1 MSAESPPSGA
11 RPRRESTLLARLP
24 PELLPVI
31 LSHLTR
37 REAAGAKGACRQ
49 LRDACRALESEDP
62 SPSALHHRLRLVVAC
77 SSTAEVVVF
86 SLRGRD
92 PPARE
97 PGVGR
102 AWAKSDRRRRFTRK
116 GGPWLTGVALRGKE
130 IFCQCYHEDG
140 LVVLDADTL
149 GYKRTHRAAL
159 KPPAGCGDGPGRFEV
174 QGPEGVAISISGDKI
189 FSTYADGKV
198 GCTFL
203 SDDEG
208 AAPMDLARYWTEEYA
223 TNVADAAVLSQGSPS
238 SMRVDGFCN
247 AAKASDGRRRIY
259 AALGHWYDR
268 RNWATHWEE
277 EINNVDPA
285 ENQAWKNLGPC
296 CFNVHRGGVR
306 YDPTFDEEQDW
317 REYEYVAWG
326 ADVGPDGAL
335 YVAVDRG
342 YHSVEGLDHVHDGN
356 YTTPPPPCAYPG
368 CGVAKTGV
376 IMRVV
381 FAEGGI
387 PAVEPER
394 PIIAQE
400 FFAGSS
406 AFSRDESERI
416 ARPSGV
422 CFTPDGDML
431 VASMDGRVTKWGG
444 PLGAR
449 RGRFLGVFHSLR
461 ARDEAARARDEAAGR
476 LPSRLRP
483 LQPMDVWAPRHQ
495 GGRVFISVHR
505 GLDAGDDGVGD
516 AGVVVCDRD
525 GREIDFIG
533 DERLAVHCNA
543 VTGE

>member
-1 MSAESPPSGA
+1 
-11 RPRRESTLLARLP
+11 
-24 PELLPVI
+24 
-31 LSHLTR
+31 
-37 REAAGAKGACRQ
+37 
-49 LRDACRALESEDP
+49 
-62 SPSALHHRLRLVVAC
+62 
-77 SSTAEVVVF
+77 
-86 SLRGRD
+86 
-92 PPARE
+92 
-97 PGVGR
+97 VGR

-130 IFCQCYHEDG
+130 IYCQCYHEDG

-149 GYKRTHRAAL
+149 GYKRTYRASL
-159 KPPAGCGDGPGRFEV
+159 KPPAGCGDGGRFEV
-174 QGPEGVAISISGDKI
+174 QGPEGVAISGDKI

-208 AAPMDLARYWTEEYA
+208 AAPMDLARYWTDTYA
-223 TNVADAAVLSQGSPS
+223 ANVDDAAVLYPGS
-238 SMRVDGFCN
+238 SMCVDGFCN
-247 AAKASDGRRRIY
+247 EAKASDGRRRIY
-259 AALGHWYDR
+259 AALGHRYDR
-268 RNWATHWEE
+268 RIRATHWEE
-277 EINNVDPA
+277 EILVDPA
-285 ENQAWKNLGPC
+285 DQTWKNLGPC
-296 CFNVHRGGVR
+296 CFNVHSEGVQF
-306 YDPTFDEEQDW
+306 DPTFDEEQDW
-317 REYEYVAWG
+317 SEYEYVAWG

-335 YVAVDRG
+335 YVAVDRA
-342 YHSVEGLDHVHDGN
+342 YRHIEGLPHLHDGN

-381 FAEGGI
+381 FAEGG
-387 PAVEPER
+387 ASAAEPER
-394 PIIAQE
+394 PIITQE

-406 AFSRDESERI
+406 AMSRDESERI

-461 ARDEAARARDEAAGR
+461 ARDEAARARDEAARARDEAAGC